1 MLTVPATPSA
11 PLDITGK
18 FPELARWART
28 AVRLHP
34 RLGKPDVRESSLG
47 GPLLW
52 PATEAWPTC
61 TAPHE
66 PPERADHPPCPLA
79 GVLQVYA
86 RDVPELPFP
95 DGSDMLQVLWCPN
108 THGAP
113 WWGPWPQAFWRREV
127 DVTDV
132 LWDPPAPLFDE
143 PYADLNASRYV
154 PEPCV
159 LHPER
164 VTEYPRYYDLPGG
177 GLRERVQAW
186 DYKWSGDDDR
196 LYTLAL
202 STAPGIKALGYP
214 HWYQGPA
221 WPFCQCGRRM
231 IHLVTFASQ
240 EDRGHY
246 RWVPAED
253 DGTRLRHGDP
263 AHGLVI
269 GDSGDMYLFTC
280 AACTPRPLAG
290 SAQFG

>member
-95 DGSDMLQVLWCPN
+95 DGSD
-108 THGAP
+108 
-113 WWGPWPQAFWRREV
+113 
-127 DVTDV
+127 
-132 LWDPPAPLFDE
+132 
-143 PYADLNASRYV
+143 
-154 PEPCV
+154 
-159 LHPER
+159 
-164 VTEYPRYYDLPGG
+164 
-177 GLRERVQAW
+177 
-186 DYKWSGDDDR
+186 
-196 LYTLAL
+196 
-202 STAPGIKALGYP
+202 
-214 HWYQGPA
+214 
-221 WPFCQCGRRM
+221 
-231 IHLVTFASQ
+231 
-240 EDRGHY
+240 
-246 RWVPAED
+246 
-253 DGTRLRHGDP
+253 
-263 AHGLVI
+263 
-269 GDSGDMYLFTC
+269 
-280 AACTPRPLAG
+280 
-290 SAQFG
+290 